1 MMFAVMKYRKTWVC
15 PVLESIT
22 LTDKDNDE
30 IELDLDTI
38 LDILYYNL
46 ESNDTRTNKKSRGIQ
61 SKMTKANSRWP
72 VQPKQ
77 CTRTTSWPKND
88 KKKWA
93 TRKQEWIRKQKSNK
107 KTRA

>member
-1 MMFAVMKYRKTWVC
+1 MFAVMKYRKTEIC
-15 PVLESIT
+15 PILESIT
-22 LTDKDNDE
+22 LTDKNDDE
-30 IELDLDTI
+30 IEIDLDTLI
-38 LDILYYNL
+38 DILYSVIDND
-46 ESNDTRTNKKSRGIQ
+46 DTRVNKKAWRIQ

-77 CTRTTSWPKND
+77 CTRTNAWPKND

-93 TRKQEWIRKQKSNK
+93 TRKQEWTRKQKSNK